1 MRDGRALIAADI
13 GHARLQDRLGDGKD
27 ALAAE
32 DLAVAQAQRAD
43 FLGEGAFRIGALGD
57 GKLGGRLVEHG
68 AEYRRY
74 RWDRRSRLES
84 RIPALLARLTSSR
97 NGTSRR
103 SRTVPSCSR
112 TASAS
117 ATASSVDRASA

>member
-27 ALAAE
+27 
-32 DLAVAQAQRAD
+32 AVAQAQRAD

-68 AEYRRY
+68 AEYKRY
-74 RWDRRSRLES
+74 RCDRRSRLES
-84 RIPALLARLTSSR
+84 RIPAALARLISSR

-103 SRTVPSCSR
+103 SRTV
-112 TASAS
+112 
-117 ATASSVDRASA
+117 